1 MALAEGKIVLST
13 PALKD
18 AAEKVI
24 TDLVD
29 ANTEIVTIIYG
40 EDTSEEKA
48 SELIQFIEENYPDVE
63 VELFNGKQGLYPYI
77 ISVE

>member
-1 MALAEGKIVLST
+1 MFLST

-24 TDLVD
+24 VDLVD
-29 ANTEIVTIIYG
+29 EDSEIVTIIYG
-40 EDTSEEKA
+40 ENTTEEHA
-48 SELIQFIEENYPDVE
+48 TALATFIEEHYPDVE
-63 VELFNGKQGLYPYI
+63 VEVFNGKQGLYPYI

>member
-1 MALAEGKIVLST
+1 MLST

-29 ANTEIVTIIYG
+29 ENAEIVTVIYG
-40 EDTSEEKA
+40 EDTTEESA
-48 SELIQFIEENYPDVE
+48 SELVKFIEENYPEVE
-63 VELFNGKQGLYPYI
+63 IELFNGKQGLYPYI